1 MSVAEDRVELAGS
14 RRPPIPEARI
24 AEAIDPNS
32 RITVSIEVR
41 RRAEPP
47 EVTANTPILSRQEL
61 ARRYGAD
68 PGDLARVEAFAR
80 EHGLQVVS
88 ESAET
93 RTVELAGTVANMS
106 EAFGV
111 RLFKANIGGR
121 EFRYREGPVVLPR
134 GVAEAVTAVLGLE
147 DTPVAAPRAAI
158 PPAAPA

>member
-1 MSVAEDRVELAGS
+1 VAEDRVELLGS
-14 RRPPIPEARI
+14 RRPIIPEAQI
-24 AEAIDPNS
+24 GEAIDPNS

-47 EVTANTPILSRQEL
+47 KVAANTPVLSREEL
-61 ARRYGAD
+61 ARRYGAN
-68 PGDLARVEAFAR
+68 PADLALIAAFAR

-88 ESAET
+88 KSAET

-106 EAFGV
+106 EALGV
-111 RLFKANIGGR
+111 RLFKANIDGR
-121 EFRYREGPVVLPR
+121 EFRYREGPVMLPR
-134 GVAEAVTAVLGLE
+134 SVAGAVTAVLGLE